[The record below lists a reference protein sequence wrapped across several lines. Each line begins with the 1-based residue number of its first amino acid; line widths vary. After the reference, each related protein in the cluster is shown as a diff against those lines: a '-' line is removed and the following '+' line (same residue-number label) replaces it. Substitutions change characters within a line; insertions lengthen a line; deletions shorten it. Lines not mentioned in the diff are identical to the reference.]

1 MKKISLFKKIKLFRE
16 YKKIIKSKSSEIEQ
30 QFGARIDNAKRIYN
44 VINVPVENI
53 GEAYTLKKSDI
64 DKISENYIKD
74 YSNAISK
81 YFNGIGL
88 SELYDLYEVKKVEK
102 YSYLVVIGFS
112 LFKSH
117 EYYNNIRWKLI
128 PTSILVSLLI
138 SLFFLI

>member
-53 GEAYTLKKSDI
+53 G
-64 DKISENYIKD
+64 
-74 YSNAISK
+74 
-81 YFNGIGL
+81 
-88 SELYDLYEVKKVEK
+88 ELYDLYEVKKVEK